1 MTKSLLLFKTLYKD
15 VTADLRREKGQKR
28 VKSNSVGMI
37 IAFVPIVL
45 IVAAMA
51 GYVASTVQDDLALAY
66 LVCIAV
72 IAVQFIATFLS
83 LGAVFSTLYGAKD
96 APLLQSLP
104 IKPVDVFFAKF
115 TLVYVT
121 ILKMTALMLLP
132 ILYSMLIGFNIA
144 NGRVFYGAYALVII
158 VTAVAPVL
166 PLFIVTLF
174 SLPITWIGSFI
185 KGKSTLKSIMTVLAY
200 MLIMCAYMVLVYFM
214 NTKGFGQEG
223 DDIITD
229 QTIRVLATFA
239 TVVYPDKTLVFF
251 AMGIDAGKNFGI
263 SVGIT
268 VAMIAVSLLLAGLFY
283 RRIMSKKGE
292 NSAQDVNKTENFKQ
306 QNVVVSLAKR
316 DLTMIVRNSSLA
328 MSSFANMLMAPI
340 FIVVSYFITGFK
352 ESGTE
357 GEMPALMAE
366 MLNIGYVVMYSMI
379 FLAGA
384 NMLANQAYTRE
395 GKSFFATKTL
405 PIKPK
410 DSIKSK
416 LLLACGAASV
426 IMIPVMLIAILLYKI
441 DIVSTLFAGID
452 TMLMVLGV
460 CSLSILFDM
469 KKGNQHWET
478 SAELRTA
485 SRGNVYQIITAFLS
499 IIPAMALFALGMVL
513 AAVCEN
519 LGEVLVK
526 TIFWAVA
533 TLISVVV
540 CIVGVLVL
548 KDKGEKWYEYI
559 GENKPN
565 VYAIDKRKN
574 RNYKGLIK

>member
-51 GYVASTVQDDLALAY
+51 GYVASTVKDDLALAY

-72 IAVQFIATFLS
+72 IAVQFVATFLS

-132 ILYSMLIGFNIA
+132 LLYSMLIGFNIA

-158 VTAVAPVL
+158 VTVVAPVL

-200 MLIMCAYMVLVYFM
+200 VLIMCAYMVLVYFM

-223 DDIITD
+223 DEIVTD
-229 QTIRVLATFA
+229 QTIKVLATFA

-268 VAMIAVSLLLAGLFY
+268 VAMIAVSMLLAGLFY

-316 DLTMIVRNSSLA
+316 DFTMIIRNSSLA

-352 ESGTE
+352 ESGAE

-426 IMIPVMLIAILLYKI
+426 IMIPIMLIAILLYKI

-519 LGEVLVK
+519 LGEVIVK

-533 TLISVVV
+533 TLISVVI

-565 VYAIDKRKN
+565 IYAIDKRKN
-574 RNYKGLIK
+574 RNYKGLMK

>member
-15 VTADLRREKGQKR
+15 VTADLRREKGQKI
-28 VKSNSVGMI
+28 VKSNSVGMM

-144 NGRVFYGAYALVII
+144 NGRVFYGAYALMII
-158 VTAVAPVL
+158 VTVVAPVL

-263 SVGIT
+263 SFGIT
-268 VAMIAVSLLLAGLFY
+268 VAMIAFSLLLAGLFY

-352 ESGTE
+352 ESGAE
-357 GEMPALMAE
+357 GGMPALMAE

-499 IIPAMALFALGMVL
+499 LIPAMALFALGMVL

-565 VYAIDKRKN
+565 IYAIDKRKN

>member
-28 VKSNSVGMI
+28 VKSGSVGMM
-37 IAFVPIVL
+37 IAFVPIIL

-51 GYVASTVQDDLALAY
+51 GYVASTVKDDLALAY

-104 IKPVDVFFAKF
+104 IKSVDVFFAKF

-144 NGRVFYGAYALVII
+144 NGRVFYGAYALTII

-185 KGKSTLKSIMTVLAY
+185 KGKPTLKSIMTVLVY
-200 MLIMCAYMVLVYFM
+200 VLIMCAYMVLVYFM
-214 NTKGFGQEG
+214 NTKGFGQKG
-223 DDIITD
+223 DDIVTD
-229 QTIRVLATFA
+229 RTIGVLATFA
-239 TVVYPDKTLVFF
+239 TVVYSDKTLVFF

-268 VAMIAVSLLLAGLFY
+268 VAMIAVSILLAGLFY
-283 RRIMSKKGE
+283 RRIISKKGE

-306 QNVVVSLAKR
+306 QSVVISLAKR

-352 ESGTE
+352 ESGAE
-357 GEMPALMAE
+357 GEMPALMSE
-366 MLNIGYVVMYSMI
+366 MLNIGYIVMYSMI

-478 SAELRTA
+478 TAELRTA

-499 IIPAMALFALGMVL
+499 LIPAMALFALGMVL

-533 TLISVVV
+533 TLISVAV
-540 CIVGVLVL
+540 CIAGVLVL

-565 VYAIDKRKN
+565 IYAIDKRKN

>member
-144 NGRVFYGAYALVII
+144 NGRVFYGAYALMII

-352 ESGTE
+352 ESGAE

-540 CIVGVLVL
+540 CIVGVIVL

-565 VYAIDKRKN
+565 IYAIDKRKN

>member
-51 GYVASTVQDDLALAY
+51 GYVASTVHDDLALAY

-144 NGRVFYGAYALVII
+144 NGRVFYGAYALMII

-263 SVGIT
+263 SFGIT

-352 ESGTE
+352 ESGAE
-357 GEMPALMAE
+357 GEMSALMAE

-485 SRGNVYQIITAFLS
+485 SRGNVYQIITAFFSL
-499 IIPAMALFALGMVL
+499 IPAMALFALGMVL

-565 VYAIDKRKN
+565 IYAIDKRKN

>member
-51 GYVASTVQDDLALAY
+51 GYVASTVKDDLALAY

-72 IAVQFIATFLS
+72 IAVQFVATFLS

-132 ILYSMLIGFNIA
+132 LLYSMLIGFNIA

-158 VTAVAPVL
+158 VTVVAPVL

-200 MLIMCAYMVLVYFM
+200 VLIMCAYMVLVYFM

-223 DDIITD
+223 DDIVTD

-268 VAMIAVSLLLAGLFY
+268 VAMIAVSMLLAGLFY

-316 DLTMIVRNSSLA
+316 DFTMIIRNSSLA

-352 ESGTE
+352 ESGAE
-357 GEMPALMAE
+357 GEMPTLMAE

-426 IMIPVMLIAILLYKI
+426 IMIPIMLIAILLYKI

-519 LGEVLVK
+519 LGEVIVK

-533 TLISVVV
+533 TLISVVI

-565 VYAIDKRKN
+565 IYAIDKRKN
-574 RNYKGLIK
+574 RNYKGLMK

>member
-28 VKSNSVGMI
+28 VMSNSVGMI

-72 IAVQFIATFLS
+72 IAVQFVATFLS

-144 NGRVFYGAYALVII
+144 NGRVFYGAYALMII

-229 QTIRVLATFA
+229 QSIRVLATFA

-352 ESGTE
+352 ESGAE
-357 GEMPALMAE
+357 GEMSALMAE

-499 IIPAMALFALGMVL
+499 VIPAMALFALGMVL

-526 TIFWAVA
+526 MIFWAVA

-540 CIVGVLVL
+540 CVVGVLVL

-565 VYAIDKRKN
+565 IYAIDKRKN

>member
-1 MTKSLLLFKTLYKD
+1 
-15 VTADLRREKGQKR
+15 
-28 VKSNSVGMI
+28 MI

>member
-1 MTKSLLLFKTLYKD
+1 M
-15 VTADLRREKGQKR
+15 
-28 VKSNSVGMI
+28 M

-51 GYVASTVQDDLALAY
+51 GYVASTVKDDLALAY

-104 IKPVDVFFAKF
+104 IKSVDVFFAKF

-144 NGRVFYGAYALVII
+144 NGRVFYGAYALTII
-158 VTAVAPVL
+158 VTVVAPVL

-185 KGKSTLKSIMTVLAY
+185 KGKPTLKSIMTVLVY
-200 MLIMCAYMVLVYFM
+200 VLIMCAYMVLVYFM

-223 DDIITD
+223 DDIVTD
-229 QTIRVLATFA
+229 RTIRVLATFA

-268 VAMIAVSLLLAGLFY
+268 ALMIAVSILLAGLFY
-283 RRIMSKKGE
+283 RRIISKKGE

-306 QNVVVSLAKR
+306 QNVVISLAKR

-352 ESGTE
+352 ESGAE

-405 PIKPK
+405 PIKSK

-441 DIVSTLFAGID
+441 DIVSTLLAGID

-478 SAELRTA
+478 TAELRTA

-499 IIPAMALFALGMVL
+499 LIPAMALFALGMVL

-533 TLISVVV
+533 TLISVAV
-540 CIVGVLVL
+540 CITGVLVL

-565 VYAIDKRKN
+565 IYAIDKRKN

>member
-28 VKSNSVGMI
+28 VKSNSVGVM

-51 GYVASTVQDDLALAY
+51 GYVASTVHDDLALAY

-72 IAVQFIATFLS
+72 IAVQFVATFLS

-144 NGRVFYGAYALVII
+144 NGRVFYGAYALMII

-352 ESGTE
+352 ESGAE
-357 GEMPALMAE
+357 GEMSALMAE

-485 SRGNVYQIITAFLS
+485 SKGNVYQIITAFLS

-565 VYAIDKRKN
+565 IYAIDKRKN

>member
-1 MTKSLLLFKTLYKD
+1 
-15 VTADLRREKGQKR
+15 
-28 VKSNSVGMI
+28 MI

-51 GYVASTVQDDLALAY
+51 GYVVSTVKDDLALAY

-72 IAVQFIATFLS
+72 IAVQFVATFLS

-132 ILYSMLIGFNIA
+132 LLYSMLIGFNIA

-158 VTAVAPVL
+158 VTVVAPVL

-200 MLIMCAYMVLVYFM
+200 VLIMCAYMVLVYFM

-223 DDIITD
+223 DDIVTD

-268 VAMIAVSLLLAGLFY
+268 VAMIAVSMLLAGLFY

-316 DLTMIVRNSSLA
+316 DFTMIIRNSSLA

-352 ESGTE
+352 ESGAE

-426 IMIPVMLIAILLYKI
+426 IMIPIMLIAILLYKI

-485 SRGNVYQIITAFLS
+485 SRGNVYQIIIAFLS

-519 LGEVLVK
+519 LGAVIVK

-533 TLISVVV
+533 TLISVVI

-565 VYAIDKRKN
+565 IYAIDKRKN
-574 RNYKGLIK
+574 RNYKGLMK